1 MHFYVAVH
9 AVLSTSADVC
19 VVIKPTVIDRTNC
32 CRIVMLLLLSVQKQ
46 EDDVLL

>member
-32 CRIVMLLLLSVQKQ
+32 CRDSDATAVICA
-46 EDDVLL
+46 EAGG